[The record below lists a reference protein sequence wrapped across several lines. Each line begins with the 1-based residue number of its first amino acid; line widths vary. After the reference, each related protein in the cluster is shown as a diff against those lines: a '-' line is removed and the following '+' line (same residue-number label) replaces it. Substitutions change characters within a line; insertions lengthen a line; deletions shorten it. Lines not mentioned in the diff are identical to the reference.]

1 MDQRQVVVV
10 PHIVPGISVP
20 VAALNRYTMNCI
32 SRLLIQ
38 APMLP
43 HLQSAAAPTPAL
55 ISTFPASITDASSAV
70 LDQKESLRV

>member
-20 VAALNRYTMNCI
+20 VAALNRYTINCI
-32 SRLLIQ
+32 PQLLIQ

-43 HLQSAAAPTPAL
+43 HLQSVAPTPAP
-55 ISTFPASITDASSAV
+55 ISTFPASITDASSSV
-70 LDQKESLRV
+70 LDHKEILRV